1 MRIAKILIWLIPVFF
16 VAACGAGDDAYVQP
30 TGAEMANLEKVVGA
44 VDWSKAEQRKVVLDE
59 FEFRPANLVFKK
71 DQPYELT
78 LTNEGGV
85 AHSFVAPAF
94 FDAIAVQGLIF
105 ADGEVK
111 MPVLKSLAFQP
122 GETKTLVFV
131 PLKAG
136 GYPLVCTQ
144 PLHETFGMTGTIRIE

>member
-1 MRIAKILIWLIPVFF
+1 MHNGRRIAASLALLLLT
-16 VAACGAGDDAYVQP
+16 ACTGGDDGFVQP
-30 TGAEMANLEKVVGA
+30 TAEEMAKLESVVEA
-44 VDWSKAEQRKVVLDE
+44 VDWSKAEARTIVLDE
-59 FEFRPANLVFKK
+59 FEFAPSEMTFTK

-78 LTNEGGV
+78 LASEG
-85 AHSFVAPAF
+85 ATTHNFVAPGF

-111 MPVLKSLAFQP
+111 MPVLESISLPP

-136 GYPLVCTQ
+136 EFPLVCDEL
-144 PLHETFGMTGTIRIE
+144 LHEIFGMTGTLRIE